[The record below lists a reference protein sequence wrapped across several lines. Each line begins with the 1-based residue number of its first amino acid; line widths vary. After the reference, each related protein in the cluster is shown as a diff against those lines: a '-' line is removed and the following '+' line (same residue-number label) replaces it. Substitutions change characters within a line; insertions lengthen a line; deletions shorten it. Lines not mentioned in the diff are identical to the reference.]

1 MTDKSSL
8 YKTISLVAGS
18 LLAITVGVLANLLAD
33 KSKIGIAGAIFAIFA
48 IVFIA
53 GLMIWRRETA
63 TAYIELAEG
72 AALRRLQNA
81 IVSRQ
86 ADFEHWNV
94 EIDVH
99 LSIASKQEGQSLS
112 DGAPTTRSAFIAS
125 FASQSHC
132 TVVTGMA
139 GSGKSALLAHLAG
152 QMIDARTAGK
162 SRFTPLL
169 LEGRDWN
176 HEVNWSTW
184 VTNQTKYYYG
194 VESHITHRWLN
205 QGSAILIIDGL
216 DEISDAERRS
226 FVPQLNGWL
235 KSAVGGR
242 AIVACRTDS
251 YRQSFKDIIH
261 DQVANLEPLPYSAIE
276 GYLRRILD
284 QRSVDDSVLIDTRS
298 LLTHVIERDP
308 ELSSQWST
316 PLLVRLI
323 ADGVIDM
330 SFSPYIESDIS
341 ETKDPAALAV
351 ELGDRLRQQ
360 GNDRGAI
367 ESYMAG
373 VNSPA
378 SQWRSIAGVRASLL
392 LARSGEFDRAR
403 ETLISTLATE
413 IKQSYHEP
421 LAAFEGVLASDERAV
436 LEVLS
441 TNTTLDEFQVSSL
454 SSIPPNRCNEAL
466 RSLRDRGLIE
476 VVDPVNKEPRF
487 RRLSLELAER

>member
-8 YKTISLVAGS
+8 FKTISLVAGS
-18 LLAITVGVLANLLAD
+18 LLAITVGILANLLANR
-33 KSKIGIAGAIFAIFA
+33 SEIGIAGATFA
-48 IVFIA
+48 IVLIITVA

-63 TAYIELAEG
+63 STYIELAEN
-72 AALRRLQNA
+72 AALERLRNVIATRRA
-81 IVSRQ
+81 R
-86 ADFEHWNV
+86 FEHWNV

-99 LSIASKQEGQSLS
+99 LSITSKQEGQSLS
-112 DGAPTTRSAFIAS
+112 GGASTTRSAFIAS
-125 FASQSHC
+125 LTSQSHC

-139 GSGKSALLAHLAG
+139 GSGKSALLAHIAL
-152 QMIDARTAGK
+152 QMIDARTAGT

-169 LEGRDWN
+169 LEGRGWSYED
-176 HEVNWSTW
+176 NWSTW

-194 VESHITHRWLN
+194 IESHVTHRWLN
-205 QGSAILIIDGL
+205 QGSIVLIIDGL
-216 DEISDAERRS
+216 DEISDRERQS

-242 AIVACRTDS
+242 VIVACRTDS
-251 YRQSFKDIIH
+251 YRQNFKDIIH
-261 DQVANLEPLPYSAIE
+261 DQVANLEPLPYREIE

-284 QRSVDDSVLIDTRS
+284 RRSIDDRMRVDARS
-298 LLTHVIERDP
+298 LLTHVIEHDP
-308 ELSSQWST
+308 ELSSRWST
-316 PLLVRLI
+316 PLLVRLL

-330 SFSPYIESDIS
+330 SFSPYIDAGLG

-351 ELGDRLRQQ
+351 GLGDRLHQQ

-367 ESYMAG
+367 ESYIAG
-373 VNSPA
+373 INSPA

-413 IKQSYHEP
+413 IEQSYHES
-421 LAAFEGVLASDERAV
+421 LTAFEKDLTSDEKAV
-436 LEVLS
+436 LKVLS
-441 TNTTLDEFQVSSL
+441 TDITLDAFQVSSL

-466 RSLRDRGLIE
+466 RSLRDRSLIE
-476 VVDPVNKEPRF
+476 VVDPEKKEPRF
-487 RRLSLELAER
+487 RRLSLELAEL